1 MTFLLRATLF
11 LLLCSAP
18 APAQDGATLFKTN
31 CSSCHD
37 AGIARVPP
45 TSALKTMFRSTIRQT
60 LESGPMKT
68 QGAALTSSER
78 DAVINYLG
86 VPDKAAAAAPPPTA
100 FCKVQKP
107 FSASPSNKAEWQGW
121 GADLSNSRFADAA
134 TAGITSAD
142 VPKLKLKWAFG
153 LGEGPTV
160 RSQVVVGAGHLFVA
174 NMTGQL
180 YSLDAS
186 SGCIEW
192 TFDAGKRIQSS
203 LVFGAVDRDGK
214 QSAVYFGDAAANV
227 YGVDASTGKLLWK
240 VQLDTHP
247 AARITAAPILHGGML
262 FVSVSSIEEVSA
274 GSPTYE
280 CCTFRGSV
288 VALNPA
294 TGKTIWQT
302 YTISEPPHP
311 TAKSDTGI
319 QKRGPS
325 GAAVWSSP
333 TFDEKTNTLY
343 IATGDNYSFPA
354 TSTSDSVLALDA
366 KTGNIRWATQVTPGD
381 VYNLGPKANGG
392 GPDFDF
398 GQPPILVSLPNG
410 HRALVIGQKSGVAF
424 GLDPDAQGKILWQ
437 TRLGKGGALGGMEWG
452 SAADRQNMY
461 AAVSD
466 LSTASVPDPS
476 SRTGSRYA
484 IDPNIGGGLYAL
496 DLATGEKRWSA
507 LPASCGDRP
516 KCSPA
521 QSAAVSA
528 IAGAV
533 FSGSEDGHLRAYSTT
548 DGKVIWDVDTERDY
562 ETVNGAKANGGS
574 MNGAGPIVSHGILY
588 VNSGDGLWGG
598 APGNVL
604 LAFSIDGK

>member
-1 MTFLLRATLF
+1 MRSLILFMLCATTA
-11 LLLCSAP
+11 C
-18 APAQDGATLFKTN
+18 AQDSASLFKTH

-45 TSALKTMFRSTIRQT
+45 TSALKAMFRSTIRQT

-68 QGAALTSSER
+68 QGAALTGAER
-78 DAVINYLG
+78 DAVINFLG

-107 FSASPSNKAEWQGW
+107 FAAAKPSKAEWQGW
-121 GADLSNSRFADAA
+121 GADLSNSRYADAA
-134 TAGITSAD
+134 TAGITGAD

-153 LGEGPTV
+153 LGEGTNV

-174 NMTGQL
+174 NLTGQL

-186 SGCIEW
+186 TGCIQW
-192 TFDAGKRIQSS
+192 AFDAGQPVHSS
-203 LVFGAVDRDGK
+203 LMFGALDPAGK
-214 QSAVYFGDAAANV
+214 QSAVYFGDTSANV
-227 YGVDASTGKLLWK
+227 YGVDASSGKLLWK

-247 AARITAAPILHGGML
+247 AARITAAPILHEGML
-262 FVSVSSIEEVSA
+262 FVSVSSLEEVSA

-280 CCTFRGSV
+280 CCTFRGSI

-302 YTISEPPHP
+302 YTISEPPQP
-311 TAKSDTGI
+311 TTKSDTGI

-325 GAAVWSSP
+325 GGAVWSSP
-333 TFDEKTNTLY
+333 TFDEKTGTLY

-366 KTGNIRWATQVTPGD
+366 ETGKILWVKQITSGD
-381 VYNLGPKANGG
+381 VFNLGPEITGS

-424 GLDPDAQGKILWQ
+424 GLDPDAQGKLLWQ

-452 SAADRQNMY
+452 SAADGQNMY

-466 LSTASVPDPS
+466 LTLTSVPDPS
-476 SRTGSRYA
+476 SRTGSRYITNA
-484 IDPNIGGGLYAL
+484 NIGGGLYAL
-496 DLATGEKRWSA
+496 DLGTGEKRWSA
-507 LPASCGDRP
+507 MPASCSDRP

-521 QSAAVSA
+521 QSAAVTA

-533 FSGSEDGHLRAYSTT
+533 FSGSEDGHLRAYSAT
-548 DGKVIWDVDTERDY
+548 DGKVIWDVDSAREY
-562 ETVNGAKANGGS
+562 QTVNGAAANGGS
-574 MNGAGPIVSHGILY
+574 MNGAGPVISHGILY

-598 APGNVL
+598 VPGNVL
-604 LAFSIDGK
+604 LAFSVDGR